1 MDNCVAP
8 TKLRCGWWRNL
19 SFPTFSRP
27 LPDADCAS
35 SARWRQIGVG
45 PITILRNLPD
55 IVKSQLGRQKFIAL
69 VVFPTESASKRH
81 RADTEVLAGKCVL
94 IISLKGFTDRLE
106 IVSAFN
112 VI

>member
-1 MDNCVAP
+1 MDNCV
-8 TKLRCGWWRNL
+8 KISLRIFAK
-19 SFPTFSRP
+19 SFVSDVSPTFSRA
-27 LPDADCAS
+27 LPDADFVS

-81 RADTEVLAGKCVL
+81 RADTEVLAGQSALTVKVWSAKH
-94 IISLKGFTDRLE
+94 ISG
-106 IVSAFN
+106 
-112 VI
+112 

>member
-81 RADTEVLAGKCVL
+81 RADTEVLAGTL
-94 IISLKGFTDRLE
+94 QPGTRLCTQE
-106 IVSAFN
+106 SILLLQSS
-112 VI
+112 